1 MRLTE
6 KQKAFLTYL
15 SRYMEEWGQ
24 SPSFEEIRDH
34 FGFRSYNTVSTY
46 LEHLERKGYIRRPRE
61 KNQKRAIQVLR
72 PMETRRFE
80 LPLLGRVAAG
90 RPIEAVEDPDVI
102 EVPPSMQGRGDHFVL
117 RVEGDSMRD
126 DGILDGDYV
135 VVRRQ
140 AEAENGETVVALVD
154 NEATVKKL
162 YRAGDSV
169 ELRPAH
175 EGMPSIFVR
184 KGDLRIEG
192 KVVGVV
198 RHYK

>member
-1 MRLTE
+1 MKLTD
-6 KQKAFLTYL
+6 KQKVFLAYL
-15 SRYMEEWGQ
+15 SQYQEAWGQ
-24 SPSFEEIRDH
+24 APSFEEIRAH

-46 LEHLERKGYIRRPRE
+46 LGHLERKGYIRRPGA

-72 PMETRRFE
+72 PVESRRFE

-140 AEAENGETVVALVD
+140 AEAENGQTVVALVD

-162 YRAGDSV
+162 YRTGDSV

-175 EGMPSIFVR
+175 EGMPPILVR
-184 KGDLRIEG
+184 QGDLRIEG
-192 KVVGVV
+192 RVVGVV